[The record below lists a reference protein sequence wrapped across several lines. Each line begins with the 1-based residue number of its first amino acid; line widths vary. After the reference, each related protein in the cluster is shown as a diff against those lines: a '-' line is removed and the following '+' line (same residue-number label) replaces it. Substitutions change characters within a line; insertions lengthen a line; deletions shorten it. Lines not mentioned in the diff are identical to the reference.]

1 MPLRRG
7 KKNRSNH
14 KEFMTEKLR
23 QEGMA
28 RSRLSNKYN
37 ENRTYEN
44 DQNMKQRNI
53 YTNILKNDY
62 FNNVTF

>member
-1 MPLRRG
+1 
-7 KKNRSNH
+7 
-14 KEFMTEKLR
+14 MTEKLR